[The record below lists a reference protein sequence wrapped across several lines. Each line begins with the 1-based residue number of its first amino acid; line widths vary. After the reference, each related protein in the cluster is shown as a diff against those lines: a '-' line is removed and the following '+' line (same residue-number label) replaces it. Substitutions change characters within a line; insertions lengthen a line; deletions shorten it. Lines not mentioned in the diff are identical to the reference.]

1 MNELVIALL
10 ILSGVVFSLLIF
22 RYLLYAFKYKYRGNL
37 LIYTVFCFLVCFC
50 YSLYA
55 NFFPAVEPE
64 TAGNPLVLAVTS
76 VFDTL
81 KMMVVAFDKI
91 GRAHV

>member
-55 NFFPAVEPE
+55 NFFPAVPPE
-64 TAGNPLVLAVTS
+64 EAGNPLV
-76 VFDTL
+76 
-81 KMMVVAFDKI
+81 
-91 GRAHV
+91 